1 MLGNK
6 PGGKAPSAGIGEL
19 AALFRELREMTPKH
33 LAEIEKTTKGFHEA
47 KASADE
53 QIAEATRLKAEL
65 AAAEAAHAAKLKAD
79 TEALDQRQL
88 EVSGR
93 EGRAGRREQENTQVS
108 AHLVDRETAVDDR
121 ERRLQRQAEAAL
133 ELVK

>member
-47 KASADE
+47 KASADNR
-53 QIAEATRLKAEL
+53 I
-65 AAAEAAHAAKLKAD
+65 AAAGEAETKLAVSTSAHAEKVRAD
-79 TEALDQRQL
+79 TEALDQRQI
-88 EVSGR
+88 EVSSR
-93 EGRAGRREQENTQVS
+93 ESRVRHREQLQSEIDKALT
-108 AHLVDRETAVDDR
+108 ARETAIDDR